1 MTVDGG
7 VSRFDVLGSRI
18 SALTLDRT
26 VGLIADR
33 VANRAPGYIC
43 VCTVNCV
50 VEGLKNPEV
59 QATINQAWLAT
70 PDGMPMVWW
79 GRRVGFPDMERV
91 YGPDLLRTV
100 IADPRHAETTHFFY
114 GGSPEVV
121 DKLIERAKRINERVK
136 IVGKIC
142 PPFRPLTTR
151 QEADFAEAINEA
163 GPDIVWVGL
172 GSPKQNLWMA
182 NNRSRLRAPILIG
195 VGAAFDFL
203 AGVKSQAPRWMQ
215 QNGLEWF
222 FRLITEPRRLWKRYL
237 IYNTIF
243 IAHTLAHLVRSKR
256 HSLPSQEEQR

>member
-1 MTVDGG
+1 MQATGG

-33 VANRAPGYIC
+33 VANRTPGYIC
-43 VCTVNCV
+43 ICNVNDV
-50 VEGLKNPEV
+50 VEGLKSPEL
-59 QATINQAWLAT
+59 QATINEAWLAT

-79 GRRVGFPDMERV
+79 GRRAGFPDMERV

-100 IADPRHAETTHFFY
+100 IADPRHAETKHFFY
-114 GGSPEVV
+114 GASPDVV
-121 DKLIERAKRINERVK
+121 DRMIERAKRINGRVK

-142 PPFRPLTTR
+142 PPFRPLSVCEET
-151 QEADFAEAINEA
+151 EFAEAINGA
-163 GPDIVWVGL
+163 GPDIVWVSL
-172 GSPKQNLWMA
+172 GCPKQNLWMA
-182 NNRSRLRAPILIG
+182 NNRSRLRAPVLIG

-215 QNGLEWF
+215 RNGLEWL

-237 IYNTIF
+237 IHNTIF
-243 IAHTLAHLVRSKR
+243 IAHTVAHMIRSKR
-256 HSLPSQEEQR
+256 QPLPPQEEPR